1 LPALARASQ
10 LTHKRYFKKENI
22 IVFEE
27 TREYLKKLG
36 LPAGD
41 LFDMPTSTARFPDG
55 GAYRIEVPT
64 VNSVEA
70 VGALL
75 DTATKNGI
83 TVNRVTETYGM
94 FRHTREE
101 LKEYC
106 RLCNQYGAELLLSVG
121 PRATYDTCA
130 TVLSP
135 QGVRI
140 SYRLRGMEQ
149 VLRGVEDIK
158 RGYDIG
164 CRGFL
169 IYDEGMLW
177 LVGQMR
183 KDGALPKDITF
194 KASAHLGHCNPCS
207 FKLLESL
214 GADSINPVRDLQ
226 IPMIAA
232 LRAAVKVPLD
242 VHTDN
247 PPGSGGFIRVYEAPE
262 IARVAAPLHLKTGN
276 SVVSGHGQ
284 ITSASDGKRMAD
296 QAAIVVEMVSKYY
309 PEAKQSPKRS
319 SDLHLPVA

>member
-1 LPALARASQ
+1 M
-10 LTHKRYFKKENI
+10 
-22 IVFEE
+22 FEE

-36 LPAGD
+36 LPTGD
-41 LFDMPTSTARFPDG
+41 LFDMPSSALRFPDG
-55 GAYRIEVPT
+55 AAFRIEVPT
-64 VNSVEA
+64 VNSAEA
-70 VGALL
+70 VAALL
-75 DTATKNGI
+75 ETATKNGI
-83 TVNRVTETYGM
+83 TINRVTETYGM

-101 LKEYC
+101 IKEYC
-106 RLCNQYGAELLLSVG
+106 RLCNDYGAELLMSTG
-121 PRATYDTCA
+121 PRATYDTGA

-149 VLRGVEDIK
+149 VLRAVEDIK
-158 RGYDIG
+158 RGYDLG
-164 CRGFL
+164 VRGFL

-183 KDGALPKDITF
+183 KDGALPKEIVF
-194 KASAHLGHCNPCS
+194 KTSAHLGHCNPCS

-232 LRAAVKVPLD
+232 LRAAVQVPLD

-262 IARVAAPLHLKTGN
+262 IVRVAAPLHCKTGN
-276 SVVSGHGQ
+276 SVVSGHGEM
-284 ITSASDGKRMAD
+284 TSAADGKRMAD
-296 QAAIVVEMVSKYY
+296 QAAIVVEMVTKYY
-309 PEAKQSPKRS
+309 PELKQSLKGS
-319 SDLHLPVA
+319 SDLRLPAV

>member
-1 LPALARASQ
+1 
-10 LTHKRYFKKENI
+10 
-22 IVFEE
+22 
-27 TREYLKKLG
+27 
-36 LPAGD
+36 
-41 LFDMPTSTARFPDG
+41 M
-55 GAYRIEVPT
+55 
-64 VNSVEA
+64 NSAEA
-70 VGALL
+70 VAALL

-83 TVNRVTETYGM
+83 TINRVTETYGM
-94 FRHTREE
+94 FRHTRDEI
-101 LKEYC
+101 KEYC
-106 RLCNQYGAELLLSVG
+106 RLCNDYGAELLMSTG
-121 PRATYDTCA
+121 PRATYDTGA

-158 RGYDIG
+158 RGYDLG
-164 CRGFL
+164 VRGFL

-183 KDGALPKDITF
+183 KDGALPKDIIF
-194 KASAHLGHCNPCS
+194 KTSAHLGHCNPCS

-262 IARVAAPLHLKTGN
+262 IVRVAAPLHLKTGN
-276 SVVSGHGQ
+276 SVVGGHGEM
-284 ITSASDGKRMAD
+284 TSAVDGKRMAD
-296 QAAIVVEMVSKYY
+296 QASIVVEMATKYL
-309 PEAKQSPKRS
+309 PELHAIAQGIERLAHSCHLSLARRTCQADVDQRRS
-319 SDLHLPVA
+319 EWPDGNYRPRVATWNAPAACTTRP

>member
-1 LPALARASQ
+1 M
-10 LTHKRYFKKENI
+10 
-22 IVFEE
+22 FEE
-27 TREYLKKLG
+27 TRDYVKKLG

-41 LFDMPTSTARFPDG
+41 LFDMPSSAVRFPDG
-55 GAYRIEVPT
+55 AAFRIEVPT
-64 VNSVEA
+64 VNSAEA
-70 VGALL
+70 VAALL

-83 TVNRVTETYGM
+83 TINRVTETYGM

-101 LKEYC
+101 IKEYC
-106 RLCNQYGAELLLSVG
+106 RLCNEYGAELLMSNG
-121 PRATYDTCA
+121 PRATYDTGA

-149 VLRGVEDIK
+149 VLRAVEDIK
-158 RGYDIG
+158 RGYDLG
-164 CRGFL
+164 VRGFL

-183 KDGALPKDITF
+183 KDGALPKEIIF
-194 KASAHLGHCNPCS
+194 KTSAHLGQCNPCS

-232 LRAAVKVPLD
+232 LRAAVQVPLD

-262 IARVAAPLHLKTGN
+262 IVRVAAPVHCKTGN
-276 SVVSGHGQ
+276 SVVGGHGEM
-284 ITSASDGKRMAD
+284 TSAGDGKRMAD
-296 QAAIVVEMVSKYY
+296 QAAIVVEMVNKYY
-309 PEAKQSPKRS
+309 PELKQSPKRA
-319 SDLHLPVA
+319 SDLRIPVV

>member
-1 LPALARASQ
+1 MRASPID
-10 LTHKRYFKKENI
+10 RAEENTAM
-22 IVFEE
+22 FEE
-27 TREYLKKLG
+27 TRAYLKTLG
-36 LPAGD
+36 LPPGD
-41 LFDMPTSTARFPDG
+41 LFDMPTSAARFPDG

-64 VNSVEA
+64 VNAAEA
-70 VGALL
+70 VESLL
-75 DTATKNGI
+75 DTATKHDI
-83 TVNRVTETYGM
+83 TIHRVTETYGI
-94 FRHTREE
+94 FRHTRQE

-106 RLCNQYGAELLLSVG
+106 RLCGQYGAELLLSVG
-121 PRATYDTCA
+121 PRATYDTGA
-130 TVLSP
+130 TVLSA

-158 RGYDIG
+158 RGYDVG

-183 KDGALPKDITF
+183 KDGALPKDIIF
-194 KASAHLGHCNPCS
+194 KTSAHLGHCNPCS
-207 FKLLESL
+207 FRLLESL

-232 LRAAVKVPLD
+232 LRAAVRVPLD

-262 IARVAAPLHLKTGN
+262 IVRVAAPVHCKTGN

-284 ITSASDGKRMAD
+284 LTSATDGKRMAD
-296 QAAIVVEMVSKYY
+296 QAAIVVEMVARYY
-309 PEAKQSPKRS
+309 PEGRPSPRGS
-319 SDLHLPVA
+319 SDLHLPAV

>member
-1 LPALARASQ
+1 M
-10 LTHKRYFKKENI
+10 ENAI
-22 IVFEE
+22 MFEE
-27 TREYLKKLG
+27 TRQYLKKIG
-36 LPAGD
+36 MPSGD

-64 VNSVEA
+64 VNTAESVA
-70 VGALL
+70 ALL
-75 DTATKNGI
+75 DTATKNGVVI
-83 TVNRVTETYGM
+83 NRVTETYGM
-94 FRHTREE
+94 FRHTRAEI
-101 LKEYC
+101 KEYC
-106 RLCNQYGAELLLSVG
+106 RLCNQYGAELLMSTG
-121 PRATYDTCA
+121 PRATYDTGA

-149 VLRGVEDIK
+149 VLRAVEDIK
-158 RGYDIG
+158 RGYDLG
-164 CRGFL
+164 VRGFL

-183 KDGALPKDITF
+183 KDGALPKDMIF
-194 KASAHLGHCNPCS
+194 KTSAHLGQCNPCS
-207 FKLLESL
+207 FRLLESL

-232 LRAAVKVPLD
+232 LRAAVQVPLD

-262 IARVAAPLHLKTGN
+262 IVRVAAPLHCKTGN
-276 SVVSGHGQ
+276 SVVSGHGEL
-284 ITSASDGKRMAD
+284 TSASDGKKMAD
-296 QAAIVVEMVSKYY
+296 QATIVVEMISKYY
-309 PEAKQSPKRS
+309 PEAKQSPLRS

>member
-1 LPALARASQ
+1 M
-10 LTHKRYFKKENI
+10 
-22 IVFEE
+22 FEE
-27 TREYLKKLG
+27 TRQYLTKLG
-36 LPAGD
+36 LPSGD
-41 LFDMPTSTARFPDG
+41 LFDMPSSPLRFPDG
-55 GAYRIEVPT
+55 GAFRIEVPT
-64 VNSVEA
+64 VNSADA
-70 VGALL
+70 VAALL

-83 TVNRVTETYGM
+83 TINRVTETYGM

-101 LKEYC
+101 IKEYC
-106 RLCNQYGAELLLSVG
+106 RLCNQYGAELLMSTG
-121 PRATYDTCA
+121 PRATYDTGA

-149 VLRGVEDIK
+149 VLRAVEDVK
-158 RGYDIG
+158 RGYDLG
-164 CRGFL
+164 VRGFL

-183 KDGALPKDITF
+183 KDGALPADMIF
-194 KASAHLGHCNPCS
+194 KTSAHLGQCNPCS

-232 LRAAVKVPLD
+232 LRAAVKTPLD

-262 IARVAAPLHLKTGN
+262 IVRVAAPVHCKTGN
-276 SVVSGHGQ
+276 SVVSGHGEM
-284 ITSASDGKRMAD
+284 TSAIDGKRMAD
-296 QAAIVVEMVSKYY
+296 QAAIVVEMVGKYY
-309 PEAKQSPKRS
+309 PELTQSLKGS
-319 SDLHLPVA
+319 SDLRLPAI